1 VKPAPFTYHRP
12 TTLAEAL
19 ELLERHRD
27 EAKILAGGQSLVPV
41 MNFRLATPE
50 RLIDITRVAELRG
63 IDVRD
68 GTVRLGALTRHREL
82 LSEPG
87 LRAAAP
93 LLPLVAP
100 FIGHPQIR
108 AAGTFGG
115 SLSHADPAAELP
127 GAVLALDATMVVRGS
142 GGERRVPAREFF
154 LSYFT
159 TVLEP
164 DEILTAVEFPAAA
177 PGEGAAFREVAARH
191 GDFALAGAAAVVSV
205 AEDGTITD
213 ARLAAISVSDVPV
226 RLTEAEKV
234 LRGQTPSADILTELR
249 SAVQDV
255 LEPTAAVKVSAAYKK
270 RATAALA
277 ARVAEQAWGTAQ
289 RRTA

>member
-1 VKPAPFTYHRP
+1 MKPAPFTYHRP

-19 ELLERHRD
+19 ELLTAHRD

-50 RLIDITRVAELRG
+50 RLIDITHVPELRG
-63 IDVRD
+63 FDVRD

-87 LRAAAP
+87 LRTAAP

-115 SLSHADPAAELP
+115 SLSHADPSAELP
-127 GAVLALDATMVVRGS
+127 GAALALDATMVLRS
-142 GGERRVPAREFF
+142 GRGERRVPAREFF

-159 TVLEP
+159 TALEP

-177 PGEGAAFREVAARH
+177 AREGAAFHEVAARH
-191 GDFALAGAAAVVSV
+191 GDFALAGAAAVLAVGQ
-205 AEDGTITD
+205 DGTITD

-234 LRGQTPSADILTELR
+234 LRGQTPTADILAELR
-249 SAVQDV
+249 CAVQDV
-255 LEPTAAVKVSAAYKK
+255 LEPTAAVKTSAAYKK
-270 RATAALA
+270 RTTAALA
-277 ARVAEQAWGTAQ
+277 ARATEQAWHTAQ